1 MKQRLWPQAQLDELR
16 QVGDPLADEAVG
28 AIIAEKG
35 LDEARHLFDQL
46 IRNIELP
53 KDELP
58 DSLQAF
64 WEATNQLPDW
74 ADWERIQLANDF
86 FLDHGHRFL
95 VFLYYKSLPI
105 LYSCAKGAEVLIRTG
120 RLAHG
125 SEQLDVFSRRIAET
139 GQFLMNVMAPE
150 ALKPGGIG
158 IQAIQKVRLIHAA
171 IRHFVGKSAGWK
183 KEELGVPVNQED
195 MAITL
200 QTFSSVPLQGI
211 EQLGIVLSAEE
222 KENYYHCWRGIG
234 SLMGVNE
241 ELLPATQDEGFRLH
255 QQILDR
261 QGATSAAGHQLT
273 QALLRF
279 AEATIPKTILDDA
292 PEALIRYLVGPDTT
306 QLLGVTPPQGCLSN
320 LFPHALGKFFAWGEK
335 LEDRSLPFSST
346 MDIVS
351 RQLTL
356 AMVNFFNE
364 YKQTYFRIP
373 ESMQVAWDIASSGD

>member
-200 QTFSSVPLQGI
+200 MTFSIALTDGLKQFRIEEDKERIEAFIHTWSAIGRNMGIQGD
-211 EQLGIVLSAEE
+211 
-222 KENYYHCWRGIG
+222 
-234 SLMGVNE
+234 
-241 ELLPATQDEGFRLH
+241 LLPSDSPRARLLMTS
-255 QQILDR
+255 ILRR
-261 QGATSAAGHQLT
+261 QSRASEAGKKLT
-273 QALLRF
+273 QSLIDFSKDKLP
-279 AEATIPKTILDDA
+279 AEIRQLPHWMILHLTGKDIA
-292 PEALIRYLVGPDTT
+292 SK
-306 QLLGVTPPQGCLSN
+306 LGVQPSPGCLG
-320 LFPHALGKFFAWGEK
+320 LALPTFLKTVFRMEER
-335 LEDRSLPFSST
+335 LEDKLKEPLGPFLDMLSNHL
-346 MDIVS
+346 M
-351 RQLTL
+351 Q
-356 AMVNFFNE
+356 AMVNYFDKH
-364 YKQTYFRIP
+364 KQRSFTLPDSLQQR
-373 ESMQVAWDIASSGD
+373 WLKN